1 MPCPPPFLSFWETN
15 GKLLPFFL
23 LHPTMETPMISEER
37 YPNLGIDIDG
47 CIDEATIFFQFLS
60 HCWKGKVYIITFRD
74 DREKAVRDLAR
85 FNIRYDELILVD
97 TFEAK
102 AEVVARENI
111 MIYFDDQPEMIK
123 NMPDKVNVMLVRNG
137 GNFCF
142 KQRLWMMS
150 NRTGRII

>member
-1 MPCPPPFLSFWETN
+1 MLSPFLSFWETS
-15 GKLLPFFL
+15 GKLTTFFAL
-23 LHPTMETPMISEER
+23 QPPMETPMNSEVR

-47 CIDEATIFFQFLS
+47 CIDESPIFFQFLS
-60 HCWKGKVYIITFRD
+60 HCWKGKVYILTFRD
-74 DREKAVRDLAR
+74 DREKAVRDLAK

-123 NMPDKVNVMLVRNG
+123 TCQIR
-137 GNFCF
+137 
-142 KQRLWMMS
+142 S
-150 NRTGRII
+150 T

>member
-1 MPCPPPFLSFWETN
+1 MNKDLLKNQLSEITEA
-15 GKLLPFFL
+15 LIHLTESP
-23 LHPTMETPMISEER
+23 

-123 NMPDKVNVMLVRNG
+123 NMPDTVNVMLVRNG

-142 KQRLWMMS
+142 DDKLWMMS

>member
-1 MPCPPPFLSFWETN
+1 MNKDLLKNQLSEITEA
-15 GKLLPFFL
+15 LIHLTESP
-23 LHPTMETPMISEER
+23 

-74 DREKAVRDLAR
+74 NREKAIRDLAR

-97 TFEAK
+97 AFEAK

-142 KQRLWMMS
+142 NDKLWMMS
-150 NRTGRII
+150 KKTGRLI

>member
-1 MPCPPPFLSFWETN
+1 MPTPFNLSRKN
-15 GKLLPFFL
+15 VGKLSSAFACHNLSL
-23 LHPTMETPMISEER
+23 ETPMNSEVR

-47 CIDEATIFFQFLS
+47 CIDESPIFFQFLS
-60 HCWKGKVYIITFRD
+60 
-74 DREKAVRDLAR
+74 
-85 FNIRYDELILVD
+85 DELILVD

-142 KQRLWMMS
+142 DQKLWMMS

>member
-1 MPCPPPFLSFWETN
+1 
-15 GKLLPFFL
+15 
-23 LHPTMETPMISEER
+23 
-37 YPNLGIDIDG
+37 
-47 CIDEATIFFQFLS
+47 
-60 HCWKGKVYIITFRD
+60 
-74 DREKAVRDLAR
+74 
-85 FNIRYDELILVD
+85 VD